1 MQTFAP
7 VDFTHSCSATNSPC
21 RSRISR
27 SYSFVFIFGFA
38 VPPVPETSDDPEGTS
53 DPVDVIDLLAALDA
67 LLIVHPL
74 LSDHDVDAL

>member
-1 MQTFAP
+1 
-7 VDFTHSCSATNSPC
+7 
-21 RSRISR
+21 
-27 SYSFVFIFGFA
+27 
-38 VPPVPETSDDPEGTS
+38 VPPVPETSDGPEGTS